1 MDIAPIMQWLSLV
14 LAAIALLGHA
24 KNFFGSDGK
33 EATKDIKI
41 LKELLAAHDSRI
53 QGVENEIRH
62 LPDRD
67 SQHRVE
73 LALTEMNGRFAA
85 LEERLKPVVNTSE
98 RLHELLLEQ
107 AKK

>member
-1 MDIAPIMQWLSLV
+1 MDIAPIMQWLSLI
-14 LAAIALLGHA
+14 LAAIALMAHA

-33 EATKDIKI
+33 EATKDIKV
-41 LKELLAAHDSRI
+41 I
-53 QGVENEIRH
+53 QEVLSAQDRRLQEVENEIRH

-73 LALTEMNGRFAA
+73 LALAEMNGRFAA
-85 LEERLKPVVNTSE
+85 LEEKLKPIASTSE
-98 RLHELLLEQ
+98 RLHQLLLDQ